1 MEFCSIASGSSGNC
15 IYVGTNETS
24 LLVDAGVS
32 CKRIADGLKSIDVN
46 VAELDGI
53 FITHEHIDHIQGV
66 PILARKY
73 GIDIYGTHD
82 TLKYIYN
89 KEKGNLGESRLID
102 IAADTDVCIGDV
114 LVHPFSISHD
124 AADPVSYRIESD
136 GKIFAIATDL
146 GCYDDYIVKNM
157 MNADGVYLEANH
169 DYNMLM
175 VGSYPYSLKQRV
187 AGSKGHLSNDAA
199 AELLLRIGSER
210 LKAVLLAHLS
220 KENNYAELAYETVRA
235 ELLGKWEYGPIEMT
249 VAPRDI
255 PSALYTI

>member
-15 IYVGTNETS
+15 IYVGAGGTS

-32 CKRIADGLKSIDVN
+32 CKRITDGLKSIDLDVS
-46 VAELDGI
+46 ELDGI

-82 TLKYIYN
+82 TLKYIYD
-89 KEKGNLGESRLID
+89 KEKGNLGSSRLID
-102 IAADTDVCIGDV
+102 IAPDTDVFLGDV
-114 LVHPFSISHD
+114 VVHPFSISHD
-124 AADPVSYRIESD
+124 ACDPVSYRIEAG
-136 GKIFAIATDL
+136 GKVFAIATDL
-146 GCYDDYIVKNM
+146 GYFDDYIVSNM

-175 VGSYPYSLKQRV
+175 VGNYPYSLKQRV
-187 AGSKGHLSNDAA
+187 AGPKGHLSNDAA
-199 AELLLRIGSER
+199 AELLVRIGSER

-235 ELLGKWEYGPIEMT
+235 ELLTRWNYGSLEME

-255 PSALYTI
+255 PSSLYTI